1 MFTCRFMN
9 STMNMNILTSLKL
22 GQKPQQ
28 AVELLL
34 RPVWEPRELML
45 EVSVEQQPDLVPGAL
60 NQWTLL
66 EVL

>member
-22 GQKPQQ
+22 GQKPEQG
-28 AVELLL
+28 VELLL
-34 RPVWEPRELML
+34 RPVWELGELVL

-60 NQWTLL
+60 NQRTLL